1 MGEDAPSDETLIRYL
16 LGQLSEHDQSQLEE
30 EYFSDD
36 GAFERLCALED
47 ELIDRYVRGKLSGAQ
62 RERFEKRFLQSPQ
75 QQKRIEFARSLM
87 LRLPGTPATA
97 PVHPFPEKARAW
109 RPTWLPHWPMPRL
122 AVLMPAA
129 LGLLA
134 VVVLGT
140 WWLWHPRAPSETRV
154 QQPPRSQT
162 EQAARAPAEA
172 LPQAP
177 KQPSGGQIAALI
189 LAPGITRGRGSET
202 RLVIPSNADVV
213 ELTASLEVV
222 EYETYRAEV
231 RTVAGQEIW
240 NEKDLH
246 PRETP
251 SGKGVILRVPAKLFA
266 NRDYILTL
274 RGLAPSGRLQV
285 AAEYSFRAV
294 RK

>member
-1 MGEDAPSDETLIRYL
+1 MGEDLPSDETLVRYL
-16 LGQLSEHDQSQLEE
+16 LGQLSEDDQPQLEE

-36 GAFERLCALED
+36 DVFERLCTLED
-47 ELIDRYVRGKLSGAQ
+47 ELIDRYVRGELSGAQ
-62 RERFEKRFLQSPQ
+62 REGFEKRLLQSPEQ
-75 QQKRIEFARSLM
+75 RERIEFARSLM
-87 LRLPGTPATA
+87 LRLPGPPATA
-97 PVHPFPEKARAW
+97 PVHLFREKARTW
-109 RPTWLPHWPMPRL
+109 RPTWLPHWPMRRW

-140 WWLWHPRAPSETRV
+140 WLRRPRAPSETHV
-154 QQPPRSQT
+154 QQPTRSQT
-162 EQAARAPAEA
+162 EQAARAPDEA

-177 KQPSGGQIAALI
+177 KQPSEGQIAALI
-189 LAPGITRGRGSET
+189 LTPGITRGGGSET

-213 ELTASLEVV
+213 ELTASLEMV
-222 EYETYRAEV
+222 EYETYRAEL

-246 PRETP
+246 PRETAA
-251 SGKGVILRVPAKLFA
+251 GKGVILRVPAKLFA

-285 AAEYSFRAV
+285 AAEYSFREV

>member
-1 MGEDAPSDETLIRYL
+1 VGEDPPSDEILVRYL
-16 LGQLSEHDQSQLEE
+16 LGQLSEHDQTQLEE

-36 GAFERLCALED
+36 GTFEHLSALED
-47 ELIDRYVRGKLSGAQ
+47 ELIDRYARGELPGVE
-62 RERFEKRFLQSPQ
+62 RERFEKKFLQSPEQ
-75 QQKRIEFARSLM
+75 RKRIEFARSLM

-97 PVHPFPEKARAW
+97 PVHLFPEKARAW
-109 RPTWLPHWPMPRL
+109 RPHWAMPRL

-140 WWLWHPRAPSETRV
+140 WWLGHRRTPSEVRV
-154 QQPPRSQT
+154 QQPPSSQT
-162 EQAARAPAEA
+162 EQAAQAPAEA
-172 LPQAP
+172 VAQAP
-177 KQPSGGQIAALI
+177 KQTPEGQVAALI
-189 LAPGITRGRGSET
+189 LVPGITRGSGSET

-213 ELTASLEVV
+213 ELTASLEAV
-222 EYETYRAEV
+222 EYETYHAEV
-231 RTVAGQEIW
+231 RAVAGQEVW

-266 NRDYILTL
+266 NGDYILTL
-274 RGLAPSGRLQV
+274 RGLASSGSLQV
-285 AAEYSFRAV
+285 SAEYSFRAV